1 MLVSGL
7 GRSNDEED
15 RALLDDE
22 YQIVCEY
29 LNDFQVEEDQ
39 FKSQPLA
46 KKPCCETELNT
57 QKDKEEDYFSD
68 CIEFT
73 DYESDQPDGY
83 NTEPNKFAQR
93 SAPNKKSKL

>member
-7 GRSNDEED
+7 GVFNDEED

-29 LNDFQVEEDQ
+29 LNDFQVDEDQ
-39 FKSQPLA
+39 FKAAPLA
-46 KKPCCETELNT
+46 KPPCETELNT
-57 QKDKEEDYFSD
+57 QKDKEEEYFSD

-73 DYESDQPDGY
+73 DYESDQPEGY
-83 NTEPNKFAQR
+83 NTEPTKLR
-93 SAPNKKSKL
+93 SIPNKKLKL